1 VTGSSHLAVGI
12 NAFFLNREAG
22 GSGSYAREL
31 MRSMLEVEPQTR
43 ITAFVGTT
51 VPRDILEAPW
61 AAEVEWVRFP
71 VAPVGAVRQLGV
83 QFAAIPAI
91 AARRRLDV
99 VHGLANLV
107 PPLAPRVVTVATLLD
122 VTWIHYPTT
131 MERRATL
138 GMKVLAPMCARAAD
152 RVIAISHA
160 AKDDVTRTLGLDPA
174 KVDVTPLGIRLEP
187 PRRRLPAEEVR
198 KRFALGPGP
207 VVLCVAQKRVHKN
220 LAALVRAIAEVRDPA
235 VRLVLPGS
243 PTPHEQEL
251 CSLAAELGVQDRVR
265 FPAWVDEDELEGLY
279 GIASCFV
286 LPSLAEGFG
295 LPVLEAMRRD
305 VPVACSNVSALPEVA
320 GAAALLFD
328 PHDVSAIA
336 KAIADL
342 AADEHLRRTMIERG
356 RVRCREFTWERTAR
370 ETLASYR
377 RAIGGRRSRQLKRP
391 RALARSSRAWRG
403 PSPPS

>member
-1 VTGSSHLAVGI
+1 
-12 NAFFLNREAG
+12 
-22 GSGSYAREL
+22 
-31 MRSMLEVEPQTR
+31 MLEVEPRTR

-61 AAEVEWVRFP
+61 ADEVDWVKFP
-71 VAPVGAVRQLGV
+71 VPPVGAVRQLGV
-83 QFAAIPAI
+83 QFAAMPAI
-91 AARRRLDV
+91 ALRRRLDV

-107 PPLAPRVVTVATLLD
+107 PPLAPRVATVATLLD

-131 MERRATL
+131 MERRATR

-160 AKDDVTRTLGLDPA
+160 AKTDITRTLSLDPA

-187 PRRRLPAEEVR
+187 PARRLPEDEVR
-198 KRFALGPGP
+198 RRFELGDGP

-220 LAALVRAIAEVRDPA
+220 LAALVQAVAEVRDPA

-243 PTPHEQEL
+243 PTPYEQEL
-251 CSLAAELGVQDRVR
+251 RSLAAGLGVDDRVR
-265 FPAWVDEDELEGLY
+265 FPAWIDDDDLEGLY

-305 VPVACSNVSALPEVA
+305 VPVACSNVSSLPEVA
-320 GAAALLFD
+320 ADAALLFD
-328 PHDVSAIA
+328 PHDVGAIA
-336 KAIADL
+336 RGIKAL
-342 AADEHLRRTMIERG
+342 VTDEELRR
-356 RVRCREFTWERTAR
+356 
-370 ETLASYR
+370 LA
-377 RAIGGRRSRQLKRP
+377 GG
-391 RALARSSRAWRG
+391 
-403 PSPPS
+403 